1 MVPARAALVVFLLR
15 LQPTGLVQKPGLA
28 PPELVRPVLVPPE
41 LVRPVLVPPG
51 LERTGLD
58 WVIP

>member
-1 MVPARAALVVFLLR
+1 MVPARAAQAVFLLR
-15 LQPTGLVQKPGLA
+15 LQPTGLVQNPGLA
-28 PPELVRPVLVPPE
+28 PPGLVRPGLVLPVLVPPW

-51 LERTGLD
+51 LD